1 MSKQFF
7 KIIALTQKSLLGIS
21 IALLAFGP
29 VALLI
34 WGYLLPMS
42 VIGIFYTVSLVSVTF
57 VMSIRPL
64 ADIANDVPQIRALV
78 ILRKGFGVL
87 SASIIVTF
95 LLAKLIEPES
105 VYLASV
111 LTPAYWSLNSFS
123 LFAHLGD
130 ITGVILL
137 ITSNTFSKR
146 ILGPWWKRVQ
156 KLAYIYFYAGA
167 LYEMLAL
174 QSTFAMIAMGM
185 VTVLVLIAWVK
196 KRFEKV
202 IAPATTNVAA

>member
-1 MSKQFF
+1 MNKRFF
-7 KIIALTQKSLLGIS
+7 KTIALLQTSLLGIS
-21 IALLAFGP
+21 IALLTLGP
-29 VALLI
+29 VALLV
-34 WGYLLPMS
+34 WGDALPFS
-42 VIGIFYTVSLVSVTF
+42 VIGVFYTISLVSVML

-64 ADIANDVPQIRALV
+64 ADIANDVPQIRAMV

-95 LLAKLIEPES
+95 LLAKIIEPES
-105 VYLASV
+105 VYLASI
-111 LTPAYWSLNSFS
+111 LTPAYWSLDKFS

-146 ILGPWWKRVQ
+146 VLGPWWKRVQ
-156 KLAYIYFYAGA
+156 KLAYVYFYAGA

-174 QSTFAMIAMGM
+174 QSTFAMVAMGI

-202 IAPATTNVAA
+202 IDPIVV

>member
-1 MSKQFF
+1 MNKRFF
-7 KIIALTQKSLLGIS
+7 KTIALLQQSLLGIS
-21 IALLAFGP
+21 IVLLAAGP

-34 WGYLLPMS
+34 WGDLLPFSAMGILYTISLAS
-42 VIGIFYTVSLVSVTF
+42 VAL

-64 ADIANDVPQIRALV
+64 ADIASDVPQIRALV

-95 LLAKLIEPES
+95 LLAKIIEPQS
-105 VYLASV
+105 AYIASI
-111 LTPAYWSLNSFS
+111 LTPAYWSLDRYA

-130 ITGVILL
+130 ITGLILL

-146 ILGPWWKRVQ
+146 VLGPWWKRVQ
-156 KLAYIYFYAGA
+156 KLAYVYFYAGA

-174 QSTFAMIAMGM
+174 QSTFAMVAMGV

-202 IAPATTNVAA
+202 IVPTSANA

>member
-1 MSKQFF
+1 MNKRFF
-7 KIIALTQKSLLGIS
+7 KTITVIQESLLGIS

-29 VALLI
+29 VVLVVWGHLIPFSIIGALYTLSLI
-34 WGYLLPMS
+34 A
-42 VIGIFYTVSLVSVTF
+42 VTL
-57 VMSIRPL
+57 VMSIRPF
-64 ADIANDVPQIRALV
+64 ADITNDVPQIRALV

-95 LLAKLIEPES
+95 LLAKLIEPGS
-105 VYLASV
+105 TYLSSM
-111 LTPAYWSLNSFS
+111 LTSTYWSLDRYA

-130 ITGVILL
+130 ITGIILL

-156 KLAYIYFYAGA
+156 KLAYVYFYAGA

-174 QSTFAMIAMGM
+174 QSTFAMVAMGI
-185 VTVLVLIAWVK
+185 VTVLVFVAWVK

-202 IAPATTNVAA
+202 IDPVTP

>member
-1 MSKQFF
+1 MNKLFF
-7 KIIALTQKSLLGIS
+7 KAIALLQKSLLGIS
-21 IALLAFGP
+21 IALLAVGP
-29 VALLI
+29 VALLA
-34 WGYLLPMS
+34 WGDRLSFS
-42 VIGIFYTVSLVSVTF
+42 VMGILYTISLASVAL

-64 ADIANDVPQIRALV
+64 ADIASDVPQIRALV

-95 LLAKLIEPES
+95 LLAKIIEPQS
-105 VYLASV
+105 AYIASI
-111 LTPAYWSLNSFS
+111 LTPAYWSLDRYA

-130 ITGVILL
+130 ITGLILL

-156 KLAYIYFYAGA
+156 KLAYVYFYAGA

-174 QSTFAMIAMGM
+174 QSTFAMVAMGI

-202 IAPATTNVAA
+202 IVPTTTNA

>member
-42 VIGIFYTVSLVSVTF
+42 VIGIFYTISLVSVTF

-105 VYLASV
+105 VYLASIF
-111 LTPAYWSLNSFS
+111 TSAYWSLDTFS

-156 KLAYIYFYAGA
+156 KLAYVYFYAGA

-174 QSTFAMIAMGM
+174 QSTFAMVAMGM

>member
-7 KIIALTQKSLLGIS
+7 KIVALTQKSLLGVS

>member
-7 KIIALTQKSLLGIS
+7 KIVALTQKSLLGIS

-42 VIGIFYTVSLVSVTF
+42 VIGIFYTISLVSVTF

-64 ADIANDVPQIRALV
+64 ADITNDVPQIRALV

-95 LLAKLIEPES
+95 LLAKLIEPQS

-156 KLAYIYFYAGA
+156 KLAYVYFYAGA

-185 VTVLVLIAWVK
+185 VTVLVLVAWVK

>member
-1 MSKQFF
+1 MGKRFF
-7 KIIALTQKSLLGIS
+7 KTIAFIQQSLLGIS
-21 IALLAFGP
+21 IALLALGP
-29 VALLI
+29 VALLV
-34 WGYLLPMS
+34 WGDLLPFS
-42 VIGIFYTVSLVSVTF
+42 VMGILYTISLVSVTL

-64 ADIANDVPQIRALV
+64 ADIASDVPQIRALV

-95 LLAKLIEPES
+95 LLAKIIEPES
-105 VYLASV
+105 MYLASIF
-111 LTPAYWSLNSFS
+111 TPAYWSLDKFS

-174 QSTFAMIAMGM
+174 QSTFALIAMAT

-196 KRFEKV
+196 KRFENV
-202 IAPATTNVAA
+202 IDPVTP